1 MAVVVIPII
10 SSPQYNSFRG
20 EADIDLPDTY
30 DEWLQLAGDHRRE
43 VGRQGD
49 TAVDVQIDY
58 DEYIKFCNS
67 RGAARDRKSLYD
79 FAVEKK
85 P

>member
-1 MAVVVIPII
+1 MAIVVIPII
-10 SSPQYNSFRG
+10 SPPQYDSFRR
-20 EADIDLPDTY
+20 EAGIDLPHTY

-49 TAVDVQIDY
+49 TTLDVQVDY
-58 DEYIKFCNS
+58 DDYIKFCTAS
-67 RGAARDRKSLYD
+67 GAARDRKSLYD
-79 FAVEKK
+79 FAMEKK